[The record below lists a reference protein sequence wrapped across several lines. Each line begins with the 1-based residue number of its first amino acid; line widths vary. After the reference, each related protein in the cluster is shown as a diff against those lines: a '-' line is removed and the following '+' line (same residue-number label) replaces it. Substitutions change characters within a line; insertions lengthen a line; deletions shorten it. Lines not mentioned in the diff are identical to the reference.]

1 MIGSMGFRGWM
12 LLAICAVLTAQ
23 EPKPPFP
30 YSEEEVIYANAA
42 APGVTLSGTFTKPSK
57 GGPFPAVLL
66 IPGAGPQDRDEST
79 AGHKPFLV
87 LSDYL
92 TRHGIAVLR
101 VDDRGTGKSA
111 GNFEQSTT
119 QDFAS
124 DAEASVHYLM
134 TRTDVDQKRVGLIGH
149 GEGGIIAP
157 MVAVR
162 VPQVSFLVLL
172 AATAIPG
179 EQVLLGQRERAEKAA
194 QIPDDQIAADKKIGS
209 ILYRLIREGKNEGEL
224 RQALF
229 YLPAEYRPFVPPWQ
243 KQLHRLEAPWLRFFL
258 SYDPAPTLMKVKC
271 PVLALD
277 GDKDLQVVPE
287 QNIRAIKAA
296 LKIGG
301 NRDVTAEILPGLNYL
316 LQPAKTGLGWEYATI
331 PQTISPVALDT
342 IGAWIAKHTS
352 G

>member
-1 MIGSMGFRGWM
+1 M
-12 LLAICAVLTAQ
+12 CVVLVAQ

-30 YSEEEVIYANAA
+30 YAEEEVSYPNPA
-42 APGVTLSGTFTKPSK
+42 APDVTLAGTLTKPST

-66 IPGAGPQDRDEST
+66 IGSAGPQDRDETT

-92 TRHGIAVLR
+92 TRRGIAVLR
-101 VDDRGTGKSA
+101 VDDRGTGKST

-124 DAEASVHYLM
+124 DTEAGVRFLM
-134 TRTDVDQKRVGLIGH
+134 TRAEVDQKHIGLIGH

-162 VPQVSFLVLL
+162 VPQISFLVLL

-194 QIPDDQIAADKKIGS
+194 QLPEEQINADKKIGS
-209 ILYRLIREGKNEGEL
+209 LLYRLVREGKSETEL

-229 YLPAEYRPFVPPWQ
+229 HLPSDYEPFVAPWQ

-258 SYDPAPTLMKVKC
+258 SYDPAPTLAKVRC

-277 GDKDLQVVPE
+277 GEKDLQVVPE

-296 LKIGG
+296 LKVGG
-301 NRDVTAEILPGLNYL
+301 NRDVTAEVLPGLNYL
-316 LQPAKTGLGWEYATI
+316 LQPAKTGFGWEYATI
-331 PQTISPVALDT
+331 PETISPVALNT
-342 IGAWIAKHTS
+342 IAAWIAKHT
-352 G
+352 